1 MKQRGKKNPEVRFRN
16 FFRMKIGGK
25 KRVKSTSADLDSL
38 LFDGTRA
45 RRVDPTQAAQREILN
60 RAGRVYVAFRE
71 PRVAVRFAL
80 KIAGRSPLAVLD
92 LEHRLCDVFVR
103 IVKRRTE
110 EFLAVEEIAER
121 RLARLHRAEDHH
133 DEILLV
139 LANKLLLLSIELGEF
154 FLISRH
160 ARF

>member
-1 MKQRGKKNPEVRFRN
+1 MKQRGKKNPEVRFRK

-92 LEHRLCDVFVR
+92 LEHRL
-103 IVKRRTE
+103 
-110 EFLAVEEIAER
+110 
-121 RLARLHRAEDHH
+121 
-133 DEILLV
+133 
-139 LANKLLLLSIELGEF
+139 
-154 FLISRH
+154 
-160 ARF
+160 